1 MKSLSRI
8 ALFFAGISL
17 SIIPLL
23 GACGGGDDGGTASP
37 TKTGPSPTAR
47 AVITIGN
54 HTDLTGYAA
63 VAMEMVNAGFED
75 TVRYYNENNLIEGVQ
90 VKVLNYD
97 GQLDPAKDR
106 PGWEWLKEKG
116 SQTIVAWFPSIGIT
130 LQPLAEKDR
139 IPLFIANAPS
149 ELIQTPGYL
158 FLTSP
163 RFEDAI
169 WTLLEWVMANDW
181 DYSSKGPA
189 RIGMAADQGG
199 NPTVISSVFEKY
211 ARMYPERINWVGAQV
226 VPTGTYNWQTA
237 VEALKDCDY
246 IYPPNIVPLFLK
258 DYVFAGYSKARFIGI
273 DSHMTWFSILEDMG
287 LWPKINGMLFL
298 TQSEWWGED
307 AEYQNLVAEL
317 ITRYRSGSLK
327 EIEKNP
333 KGYNS
338 VANAMMVLESIK
350 NAAQAVGPENI
361 TPVAI
366 YEGAQSMKLTFDG
379 VRRFSFTETKRS
391 APDRMA
397 IYQADGTNKRCVR
410 VSEWFPLI
418 TAP

>member
-1 MKSLSRI
+1 MNPLTKI
-8 ALFFAGISL
+8 ALL
-17 SIIPLL
+17 SIVILLSMLPLF
-23 GACGGGDDGGTASP
+23 GACGGGEEETASP
-37 TKTGPSPTAR
+37 TKTTPPPTTR
-47 AVITIGN
+47 TVITIGN

-75 TVRYYNENNLIEGVQ
+75 TVRHYNENNLIEGVQ
-90 VKVLNYD
+90 VKVVNYD

-116 SQTIVAWFPSIGIT
+116 AQTIVAWFPSIGVT
-130 LQPLAEKDR
+130 LQPLAEKDK

-149 ELIQTPGYL
+149 ELIEKPGYM

-163 RFEDAI
+163 RFEDAV

-181 DYSSKGPA
+181 DYQTKGPA
-189 RIGMAADQGG
+189 KIGMAADQGG
-199 NPTVISSVFEKY
+199 NPTVLSAIFEKY

-246 IYPPNIVPLFLK
+246 IYPPNIMPLFLK

-273 DSHMTWFSILEDMG
+273 DSHMAWFSILEDMG
-287 LWPKINGMLFL
+287 LWPKIDGMLFL

-307 AEYQNLVAEL
+307 TEYQNLVEEL
-317 ITRYRSGSLK
+317 IARYRSGSIK

-338 VANAMMVLESIK
+338 VGNAMMVLESIK

-361 TPVAI
+361 TPEAI
-366 YEGAQSMKLTFDG
+366 YEGAQSMKLEFDG
-379 VRRFSFTETKRS
+379 IQRFSFSETKRT

-397 IYQADGTNKRCVR
+397 IYRADGANKRCVR